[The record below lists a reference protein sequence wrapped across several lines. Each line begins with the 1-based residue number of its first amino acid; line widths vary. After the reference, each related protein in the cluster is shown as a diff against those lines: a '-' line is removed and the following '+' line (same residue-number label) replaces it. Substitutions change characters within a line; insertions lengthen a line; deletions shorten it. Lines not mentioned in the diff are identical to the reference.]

1 MGALRMVAEVEE
13 TSPLNPF
20 VPLLSSDSTNSAL
33 PGALA
38 LKVMV
43 TTVAALYLVSSAAA
57 QPKPTAAVLFAS
69 CKVDFVCASTQ
80 VVLPDSFSR
89 PISSGYSLSAPTMD
103 VHSNFSLSNFTLNVK
118 VLTVMAVLETVTVTV
133 SPTCRVSIVPVEGLT
148 VMLMLPL
155 AASAVAGTKE
165 SSNNK
170 LNKRDKSLF
179 FISVYPPTINQDW

>member
-1 MGALRMVAEVEE
+1 
-13 TSPLNPF
+13 
-20 VPLLSSDSTNSAL
+20 
-33 PGALA
+33 
-38 LKVMV
+38 
-43 TTVAALYLVSSAAA
+43 
-57 QPKPTAAVLFAS
+57 
-69 CKVDFVCASTQ
+69 
-80 VVLPDSFSR
+80 
-89 PISSGYSLSAPTMD
+89 MD
-103 VHSNFSLSNFTLNVK
+103 VHSNLSLSNCTLKVK
-118 VLTVMAVLETVTVTV
+118 VLTVMAWLETVTVTV